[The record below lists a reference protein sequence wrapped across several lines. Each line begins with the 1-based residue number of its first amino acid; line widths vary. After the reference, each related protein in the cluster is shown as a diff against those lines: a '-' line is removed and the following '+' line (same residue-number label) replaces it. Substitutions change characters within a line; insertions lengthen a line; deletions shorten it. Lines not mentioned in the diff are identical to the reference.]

1 MDGAS
6 DTFMTPESP
15 RVRHVSAQRHDNPS
29 PSNSTGTIA
38 RTDIRKQALM
48 LKRITSWS
56 FRHRRLV
63 VAAWIFILVAINF
76 ASSSFGG
83 ENKQDFL
90 SPGTDSK
97 AAIELLDQR
106 FPAQAGDTIAV
117 VIHDDNGAT
126 TPDVLAVAEPLVERF
141 RQMPHVV
148 AVTAPWD
155 PGGDGQL
162 SADGTTGYATV
173 QLDSTSARF
182 PVSVATEMI
191 DLAADARGT
200 GVQIELAGQAI
211 DNAQSGS
218 IGAEG
223 PGLLVAAIVLLIAF
237 GSLVA
242 MGLPLAT
249 ALFGVGVGLAGGGL
263 LANIIDVPDWASSV
277 ATMIGLGVGID
288 YALLIVTRYR
298 TELANGGDPRTAVR
312 IAMATAGRSVVF
324 AGITVVISLLGML
337 TMNQPYVA
345 GVAFSA
351 VATVLAV
358 MLAALTLLPAL
369 LGFAGHS
376 IDRLRMPFRHPSADH
391 AGHGF
396 WYRWSRMIQRRPIVT
411 GLAGALA
418 LGVLIAPVTGLR
430 LGFPDAGNDPTNL
443 TTRRAFDLM
452 TDGFGAGFNGT
463 FVLVADHGDA
473 AAMATLS
480 ELHTALSATPGV
492 AAVSPPIASP
502 AGDAAV
508 ITLTPS
514 ASPQD
519 QATTDLLTL
528 LRDHIVP
535 NALAGTD
542 ISVKIGGITA
552 ANVDQTDSISTRL
565 PLFIAAVILLSF
577 ILLLAV
583 FRSVLVAAK
592 AAVLNLLSIIAAYGV
607 VAYAAEGGW
616 FGHLFGITTPTPIP
630 AFIPMMMFAILF
642 GLSMD
647 YEVFLLSRVREE
659 YLRTGD
665 NATAV
670 ADGLAATAKVITAAA
685 LIMTAV
691 FGAFILDDQIFLK
704 IIGIGMAAAVV
715 IDATIIRL
723 VLVPS
728 TMELLGDKNWWMP
741 KWLDRV
747 IPHLDIEGSTHTAP
761 VEVPAS
767 EPELVSV

>member
-1 MDGAS
+1 M
-6 DTFMTPESP
+6 
-15 RVRHVSAQRHDNPS
+15 Q
-29 PSNSTGTIA
+29 
-38 RTDIRKQALM
+38 
-48 LKRITSWS
+48 RITSWS
-56 FRHRRLV
+56 FRHRRIV
-63 VAAWIFILVAINF
+63 VLAWIVVLVAINLAAMAF
-76 ASSSFGG
+76 AG

-97 AAIELLDQR
+97 AAVDLLDER
-106 FPAQAGDTIAV
+106 FPAQAGDTITV
-117 VIHDDNGAT
+117 VIRDQAGAT
-126 TPDVLAVAEPLVERF
+126 SAEVRAVAGPLIDRF
-141 RQMPHVV
+141 GSMPHVIDV
-148 AVTAPWD
+148 VGPWE
-155 PGGDGQL
+155 PAGAAQV
-162 SADGTTGYATV
+162 SADGRTAYATL

-182 PVSVATEMI
+182 PTEVAAEMI
-191 DLAADARGT
+191 DLAADARAD

-223 PGLLVAAIVLLIAF
+223 PGLVVAALVLLIAF

-249 ALFGVGVGLAGGGL
+249 ALFGVGIGLAIGEL
-263 LANIIDVPDWASSV
+263 LTVVIDVPDWASSV

-298 TELANGGDPRTAVR
+298 SELANGASPQSAVT
-312 IAMATAGRSVVF
+312 IAMSTAGRSVVF

-337 TMNQPYVA
+337 TMNQPYVP

-351 VATVLAV
+351 VAAVLAV
-358 MLAALTLLPAL
+358 MVAALTLLPAL
-369 LGFAGHS
+369 LGFAGRS
-376 IDRLRMPFRHPSADH
+376 IDRLRLPFRHPSKENSAS
-391 AGHGF
+391 GF
-396 WYRWSRMIQRRPIVT
+396 WYRWSRTIQRRPVIT
-411 GLAGALA
+411 GLAGAAA
-418 LGVLIAPVTGLR
+418 LGVLIAPVAGLK

-443 TTRRAFDLM
+443 TTRRAYDLM
-452 TDGFGAGFNGT
+452 TEGFGAGFNGT
-463 FVLVADHGDA
+463 FVLVANRGDA
-473 AAMATLS
+473 AAMATL
-480 ELHTALSATPGV
+480 ERLHDTLAATPGV
-492 AAVSPPIASP
+492 AAVSPPIAGP
-502 AGDAAV
+502 NADAAV
-508 ITLTPS
+508 ITLTPL

-519 QATTDLLTL
+519 QATTDLLTH
-528 LRDHIVP
+528 LRDDVVP
-535 NALAGTD
+535 TALARTD
-542 ISVKIGGITA
+542 VDIAIGGITA
-552 ANVDQTDSISTRL
+552 ANVDQTNSISDRL
-565 PLFIAAVILLSF
+565 PFFIAAVIVLSF
-577 ILLLAV
+577 LLLLAV

-592 AAVLNLLSIIAAYGV
+592 AAVLNLLSIVAAYGV

-616 FGHLFGITTPTPIP
+616 FGQLFGITTPTPIP

-741 KWLDRV
+741 RWLDRL
-747 IPHLDIEGSTHTAP
+747 IPTLDIEGSNAHDHTAA
-761 VEVPAS
+761 PAANAS
-767 EPELVSV
+767 DHHADDELVAV

>member
-1 MDGAS
+1 
-6 DTFMTPESP
+6 
-15 RVRHVSAQRHDNPS
+15 
-29 PSNSTGTIA
+29 
-38 RTDIRKQALM
+38 M
-48 LKRITSWS
+48 LKRITTWS
-56 FRHRRLV
+56 FRHRRIVV
-63 VAAWIFILVAINF
+63 VAWIAVLVLINL
-76 ASSSFGG
+76 AAMAFGG
-83 ENKQDFL
+83 ENKQEFM

-97 AAIELLDQR
+97 AAIDLLDER
-106 FPAQAGDTIAV
+106 FPAQAGDTISIV
-117 VIHDDNGAT
+117 VHDDAGVT
-126 TPDVLAVAEPLVERF
+126 SPTVVAVAGPLVERV
-141 RQMPHVV
+141 REMPHIV

-155 PGGDGQL
+155 PAGANQISSDGR
-162 SADGTTGYATV
+162 TGYAIV
-173 QLDSTSARF
+173 QLDSTSAAF
-182 PVSVATEMI
+182 PVEVATEML
-191 DLAADARGT
+191 DLATEARSS
-200 GVQIELAGQAI
+200 GVQVELAGQAI
-211 DNAQSGS
+211 DNAQSTS

-223 PGLLVAAIVLLIAF
+223 PGLLVAAIILFIAF

-249 ALFGVGVGLAGGGL
+249 ALFGVGVGLAIGTL
-263 LANIIDVPDWASSV
+263 LTNVLDIPEWASSV

-298 TELANGGDPRTAVR
+298 TELAHGATPAQAVT
-312 IAMATAGRSVVF
+312 IAMGTAGRSVVF

-337 TMNQPYVA
+337 TMNQPYVP

-351 VATVLAV
+351 VVTVLAV

-369 LGFAGHS
+369 LGFTGRN
-376 IDRLRMPFRHPSADH
+376 IDRLRMPFRHPSSEQ
-391 AGHGF
+391 AGRGF
-396 WYRWSRMIQRRPIVT
+396 WYKWSRFIQRRPVIT
-411 GLAGALA
+411 GAAGAVALA
-418 LGVLIAPVTGLR
+418 VLIAPVFGLR

-443 TTRRAFDLM
+443 TTRRAYDLM
-452 TDGFGAGFNGT
+452 TEGFGAGFNGT
-463 FVLVADHGDA
+463 FVLVADNGDDA
-473 AAMATLS
+473 ALASLDELQATLAS
-480 ELHTALSATPGV
+480 TPGV

-502 AGDAAV
+502 SNDAAV
-508 ITLTPS
+508 ITLTPV

-519 QATTDLLTL
+519 QATTELLSV
-528 LRDHIVP
+528 LRNDVVP
-535 NALAGTD
+535 GVLAGTD
-542 ISVKIGGITA
+542 LTVVVGGITA
-552 ANVDQTDSISTRL
+552 SYVDQTDSISARL
-565 PLFIAAVILLSF
+565 PLFIGAVIFLSF
-577 ILLLAV
+577 LLLLAV

-607 VAYAAEGGW
+607 VAYACEGGW
-616 FGHLFGITTPTPIP
+616 FGQLFGISTPTPIP

-723 VLVPS
+723 VLVPA

-741 KWLDRV
+741 AWLDRI
-747 IPHLDIEGSTHTAP
+747 IPTLDIEGSHVAP
-761 VEVPAS
+761 SVRQP

>member
-1 MDGAS
+1 
-6 DTFMTPESP
+6 
-15 RVRHVSAQRHDNPS
+15 
-29 PSNSTGTIA
+29 
-38 RTDIRKQALM
+38 M
-48 LKRITSWS
+48 LKSITSWS
-56 FRHRRLV
+56 FRHRRIV
-63 VAAWIFILVAINF
+63 VMAWVAILVAINV
-76 ASSSFGG
+76 AAMTLGG
-83 ENKQDFL
+83 ENKQEFM

-97 AAIELLDQR
+97 AAIDLLDER
-106 FPAQAGDTIAV
+106 FPAQAGDTISI
-117 VIHDDNGAT
+117 VIHDENGVT
-126 TPDVLAVAEPLVERF
+126 SPG
-141 RQMPHVV
+141 VV
-148 AVTAPWD
+148 AVAGPFVERVRGMPHILAVSAPWD
-155 PGGDGQL
+155 ATGAQQVSG
-162 SADGTTGYATV
+162 DGTTGYAVV
-173 QLDSTSARF
+173 QLDSTSAAF
-182 PVSVATEMI
+182 PVDIATGML
-191 DLAADARGT
+191 DLAADARSA

-211 DNAQSGS
+211 DNAQSTS

-223 PGLLVAAIVLLIAF
+223 PGLLVAAIILLIAF

-249 ALFGVGVGLAGGGL
+249 ALFGVGVGLAGGAL
-263 LANIIDVPDWASSV
+263 LTNFLDIPEWASSV

-298 TELANGGDPRTAVR
+298 TELAHGASPAQAVAT
-312 IAMATAGRSVVF
+312 AMATAGRSVVF

-337 TMNQPYVA
+337 TMNQPYVP

-351 VATVLAV
+351 VVTVLAV

-369 LGFAGHS
+369 LGFTGRN
-376 IDRLRMPFRHPSADH
+376 IDRLRMPFRHPSAEH
-391 AGHGF
+391 AGRGF
-396 WYRWSRMIQRRPIVT
+396 WFSWSRFIQRRPVLT
-411 GLAGALA
+411 GLAGAIA
-418 LGVLIAPVTGLR
+418 LGVLIAPVFGLR

-443 TTRRAFDLM
+443 TTRRAYDLM

-463 FVLVADHGDA
+463 FVLVADNGDDVS
-473 AAMATLS
+473 MATLADLQATLTS
-480 ELHTALSATPGV
+480 TPGV

-502 AGDAAV
+502 NADAAV
-508 ITLTPS
+508 ITLTPL

-519 QATTDLLTL
+519 QATTDLLSA
-528 LRDHIVP
+528 LRDNVVP
-535 NALAGTD
+535 DALAGTD
-542 ISVKIGGITA
+542 LKVVVGGITA
-552 ANVDQTDSISTRL
+552 SYVDQTDSISARL
-565 PLFIAAVILLSF
+565 PLFIAAVIVLSF

-607 VAYAAEGGW
+607 VAYACEGGW
-616 FGHLFGITTPTPIP
+616 FGQLFGISTPTPIP

-723 VLVPS
+723 ILVPA

-747 IPHLDIEGSTHTAP
+747 IPHLDIEGSHAATPAP
-761 VEVPAS
+761 VVPQP

>member
-1 MDGAS
+1 
-6 DTFMTPESP
+6 
-15 RVRHVSAQRHDNPS
+15 
-29 PSNSTGTIA
+29 
-38 RTDIRKQALM
+38 M

-56 FRHRRLV
+56 FRHRRIV
-63 VAAWIFILVAINF
+63 VAAWILILVAINF
-76 ASSSFGG
+76 AAMSLGG
-83 ENKQDFL
+83 ENKQEFL

-97 AAIELLDQR
+97 AAVDLLDER
-106 FPAQAGDTIAV
+106 FPAQAGDTISI
-117 VIHDDNGAT
+117 VIHDDAGVT
-126 TPDVLAVAEPLVERF
+126 SPGVLAVAEPLIERV
-141 RQMPHVV
+141 RELPHII
-148 AVTAPWD
+148 AVSAPWD
-155 PGGDGQL
+155 PGGSGQV
-162 SADGTTGYATV
+162 SGDGTIGYATV

-182 PVSVATEMI
+182 PVDIATEMI
-191 DLAADARGT
+191 DLAADARTSGL
-200 GVQIELAGQAI
+200 QIELAGQAI
-211 DNAQSGS
+211 DNAQSTS

-223 PGLLVAAIVLLIAF
+223 PGLLVAALILLIAF

-249 ALFGVGVGLAGGGL
+249 ALFGVGVGLAGGSL
-263 LANIIDVPDWASSV
+263 LANIIDVPEWASSV

-298 TELANGGDPRTAVR
+298 SELASGASPTEAVSV
-312 IAMATAGRSVVF
+312 AMATAGRSVVF

-337 TMNQPYVA
+337 TMNQPYVP

-351 VATVLAV
+351 VVTVLAV

-369 LGFAGHS
+369 LGFAGRS

-391 AGHGF
+391 AGRGF
-396 WYRWSRMIQRRPIVT
+396 WYRWSRTIQRRPIIT

-418 LGVLIAPVTGLR
+418 LAVLIAPVFGLR
-430 LGFPDAGNDPTNL
+430 LGFPDAGNDPTSL
-443 TTRRAFDLM
+443 TTRRAYDLM
-452 TDGFGAGFNGT
+452 TEGFGAGFNGT
-463 FVLVADHGDA
+463 FVLVADSGDDE
-473 AAMATLS
+473 AMATLAT
-480 ELHTALSATPGV
+480 LQTTLAATPGV

-502 AGDAAV
+502 DADAAV
-508 ITLTPS
+508 ITLTPE

-519 QATTDLLTL
+519 EATTELLSR
-528 LRDHIVP
+528 LRDDVVP
-535 NALAGTD
+535 SALAGTD
-542 ISVKIGGITA
+542 VTVVVGGITA
-552 ANVDQTDSISTRL
+552 SYVDQTASISARL
-565 PLFIAAVILLSF
+565 PLFIAAVIVLSF
-577 ILLLAV
+577 LLLLAV

-616 FGHLFGITTPTPIP
+616 FGQLFGITTPTPIP

-691 FGAFILDDQIFLK
+691 FGAFILDPQIFLK

-723 VLVPS
+723 VLVPA

-741 KWLDRV
+741 EWLDRI
-747 IPHLDIEGSTHTAP
+747 IPHLDIEGSHPAALEPAAP
-761 VEVPAS
+761 QP
-767 EPELVSV
+767 EPELVAV

>member
-1 MDGAS
+1 
-6 DTFMTPESP
+6 
-15 RVRHVSAQRHDNPS
+15 
-29 PSNSTGTIA
+29 
-38 RTDIRKQALM
+38 M

-56 FRHRRLV
+56 FRHRRIVV
-63 VAAWIFILVAINF
+63 VAWIAILVAINL
-76 ASSSFGG
+76 AAMTLGG
-83 ENKQDFL
+83 ENKQEFM

-97 AAIELLDQR
+97 AAIDLLDER
-106 FPAQAGDTIAV
+106 FPAQAGDTISIV
-117 VIHDDNGAT
+117 VHDDAGVMS
-126 TPDVLAVAEPLVERF
+126 PGVRAVAEPFVERV
-141 RQMPHVV
+141 REMPHIVG
-148 AVTAPWD
+148 AIAPWD
-155 PGGDGQL
+155 PGGGSQVSGDGK
-162 SADGTTGYATV
+162 TGYATV
-173 QLDSTSARF
+173 QLDSTSAAF
-182 PVSVATEMI
+182 PIEVAAEMI
-191 DLAADARGT
+191 DLAADARNS

-211 DNAQSGS
+211 DNAQSTS

-223 PGLLVAAIVLLIAF
+223 PGLLVAAIILLIAF

-263 LANIIDVPDWASSV
+263 LTNIIDVPEWASSV

-298 TELANGGDPRTAVR
+298 SELAAGASPAGAVSV
-312 IAMATAGRSVVF
+312 AMGTAGRSVVF

-337 TMNQPYVA
+337 TMNQPYVP

-369 LGFAGHS
+369 LGFTGRN

-391 AGHGF
+391 AGRGF
-396 WYRWSRMIQRRPIVT
+396 WYSWSRTIQRRPVIT

-418 LGVLIAPVTGLR
+418 LGVLIVPVFGLR
-430 LGFPDAGNDPTNL
+430 LGFPDAGNDPTSL
-443 TTRRAFDLM
+443 TTRRAYDLM
-452 TDGFGAGFNGT
+452 TEGFGAGFNGT
-463 FVLVADHGDA
+463 FVLVADSGDD
-473 AAMATLS
+473 AAMAALADLRATLA
-480 ELHTALSATPGV
+480 TTPGV

-502 AGDAAV
+502 NADAAV
-508 ITLTPS
+508 ITLTPE

-519 QATTDLLTL
+519 EATTQLLSA
-528 LRDHIVP
+528 LRDDVVP
-535 NALAGTD
+535 HALAGTG
-542 ISVKIGGITA
+542 VTVVVGGITA
-552 ANVDQTDSISTRL
+552 SYVDQTDSISARL

-577 ILLLAV
+577 VLLLAV

-616 FGHLFGITTPTPIP
+616 FGQLFGITTPTPIP

-691 FGAFILDDQIFLK
+691 FGAFILDPQIFLK

-723 VLVPS
+723 VLVPA

-741 KWLDRV
+741 AWLDRI
-747 IPHLDIEGSTHTAP
+747 IPTLDIEGTHTVAT
-761 VEVPAS
+761 ESAVPQP
-767 EPELVSV
+767 ETELVPV

>member
-1 MDGAS
+1 
-6 DTFMTPESP
+6 
-15 RVRHVSAQRHDNPS
+15 
-29 PSNSTGTIA
+29 
-38 RTDIRKQALM
+38 M

-56 FRHRRLV
+56 FRHRRIVV
-63 VAAWIFILVAINF
+63 VAWIAILVAINL
-76 ASSSFGG
+76 AAMTFGG
-83 ENKQDFL
+83 ENKQEFM

-97 AAIELLDQR
+97 AAIDLLDER
-106 FPAQAGDTIAV
+106 FPAQAGDTISI
-117 VIHDDNGAT
+117 VIHDEAGVT
-126 TPDVLAVAEPLVERF
+126 SPGVVAVAEPLVERV
-141 RQMPHVV
+141 REMPHIV
-148 AVTAPWD
+148 AVSAPWD
-155 PGGDGQL
+155 AAGEHQVSG
-162 SADGTTGYATV
+162 DGTTGYAVV
-173 QLDSTSARF
+173 QLDSTSAAF
-182 PVSVATEMI
+182 PVEVATEML
-191 DLAADARGT
+191 DLAADART
-200 GVQIELAGQAI
+200 AGVQIELAGQAI
-211 DNAQSGS
+211 DNAQSTS

-223 PGLLVAAIVLLIAF
+223 PGLLVAAIILLIAF

-249 ALFGVGVGLAGGGL
+249 ALFGVGVGLAGGAL
-263 LANIIDVPDWASSV
+263 LTNILDIPEWASSV

-298 TELANGGDPRTAVR
+298 TELAHGAGAAQAVAT
-312 IAMATAGRSVVF
+312 AMATAGRSVVF

-337 TMNQPYVA
+337 TMNQPYVP

-351 VATVLAV
+351 VVTVLAV

-369 LGFAGHS
+369 LGFTGRN
-376 IDRLRMPFRHPSADH
+376 IDRLRMPFRHPSAEH
-391 AGHGF
+391 AGRGF
-396 WYRWSRMIQRRPIVT
+396 WYSWSRFIQRRPVLT
-411 GLAGALA
+411 GVAGAVA
-418 LGVLIAPVTGLR
+418 LGVLIAPVFGLR

-443 TTRRAFDLM
+443 TTRRAYDLM
-452 TDGFGAGFNGT
+452 TGGFGAGFNGT
-463 FVLVADHGDA
+463 FVLVADNGDDA
-473 AAMATLS
+473 SMATLAD
-480 ELHTALSATPGV
+480 LHAALTSTPGV
-492 AAVSPPIASP
+492 AAVSPPVASP
-502 AGDAAV
+502 NADAAV
-508 ITLTPS
+508 ITLTPL

-519 QATTDLLTL
+519 QATTDLLST
-528 LRDHIVP
+528 LRDSVLP
-535 NALAGTD
+535 DALAGTD
-542 ISVKIGGITA
+542 LKVVVGGITA
-552 ANVDQTDSISTRL
+552 SYVDQTDSISARL
-565 PLFIAAVILLSF
+565 PLFIAAVIVLSF

-607 VAYAAEGGW
+607 VAYACEGGW
-616 FGHLFGITTPTPIP
+616 FGQLFGITTATPIP

-723 VLVPS
+723 ILVPA

-747 IPHLDIEGSTHTAP
+747 IPHLDIEGSHAATPAQVAP
-761 VEVPAS
+761 Q
-767 EPELVSV
+767 PELVSV

>member
-1 MDGAS
+1 
-6 DTFMTPESP
+6 
-15 RVRHVSAQRHDNPS
+15 
-29 PSNSTGTIA
+29 
-38 RTDIRKQALM
+38 M

-56 FRHRRLV
+56 FRHRRIVV
-63 VAAWIFILVAINF
+63 VAWVAILVAINL
-76 ASSSFGG
+76 AAMAFGG
-83 ENKQDFL
+83 ENKQEFM

-97 AAIELLDQR
+97 AAIDLLDDR
-106 FPAQAGDTIAV
+106 FPAQAGDTITI
-117 VIHDDNGAT
+117 VIHDAAGVT
-126 TPDVLAVAEPLVERF
+126 SPGVVAVGEPFVERV
-141 RQMPHVV
+141 REMPHIL

-155 PGGDGQL
+155 PNGVGQISGDG
-162 SADGTTGYATV
+162 ATGYAIA
-173 QLDSTSARF
+173 QLDSSSAAF
-182 PVSVATEMI
+182 PVEVATEMLN
-191 DLAADARGT
+191 LAADVRSAGL
-200 GVQIELAGQAI
+200 QIELGGQAI
-211 DNAQSGS
+211 DNAQSTS

-223 PGLLVAAIVLLIAF
+223 PGLLLAAVILLIAF
-237 GSLVA
+237 GSVVA

-249 ALFGVGVGLAGGGL
+249 AVFGVSAGLAAGTL
-263 LANIIDVPDWASSV
+263 LTNILDIPEWASSV

-298 TELANGGDPRTAVR
+298 TELAHGAAPAQAVATA
-312 IAMATAGRSVVF
+312 MGTAGRSVVF

-351 VATVLAV
+351 VVTVLAV

-369 LGFAGHS
+369 LGFTGRN
-376 IDRLRMPFRHPSADH
+376 IDRLRLPFRHPSAEQP
-391 AGHGF
+391 GRGF
-396 WYRWSRMIQRRPIVT
+396 WYRWSRFIQRRPVIT
-411 GLAGALA
+411 GAAGALA
-418 LGVLIAPVTGLR
+418 LGVLIAPVFGLR

-443 TTRRAFDLM
+443 TTRRAYDLM

-463 FVLVADHGDA
+463 FVLVADDGDE
-473 AAMATLS
+473 AAMATL
-480 ELHTALSATPGV
+480 EQLQATLASTTGV
-492 AAVSPPIASP
+492 AAVSPPIAGP
-502 AGDAAV
+502 NADAAV
-508 ITLTPS
+508 ITLTPT

-519 QATTDLLTL
+519 EATTDLLST
-528 LRDHIVP
+528 LRDDVVP
-535 NALAGTD
+535 TALAG
-542 ISVKIGGITA
+542 SELNVVVGGITA
-552 ANVDQTDSISTRL
+552 SNVDQTDSISARL
-565 PLFIAAVILLSF
+565 PLFIAAVIVLSF

-583 FRSVLVAAK
+583 FRSVLVALK

-607 VAYAAEGGW
+607 VAYACEGGW
-616 FGHLFGITTPTPIP
+616 FGQLFGISTPTPVP

-715 IDATIIRL
+715 IDASIIRL

-728 TMELLGDKNWWMP
+728 TMELLGDK
-741 KWLDRV
+741 
-747 IPHLDIEGSTHTAP
+747 
-761 VEVPAS
+761 
-767 EPELVSV
+767 